1 MKIFRNISLFTFVL
15 AFFSFA
21 NLNAQTVTNA
31 SASKNTVIKIKT
43 SGECE
48 MCKKAIESEVGKMA
62 GVKKV
67 DFDIAT
73 KILTVEYNSKKVTPE
88 KIRKAISDIGYD
100 ADDVKANNR
109 AQKELPSCCKPGTTD
124 SMPK

>member
-1 MKIFRNISLFTFVL
+1 MKTLRNISLFTFVL
-15 AFFSFA
+15 AFFSIA
-21 NLNAQTVTNA
+21 NLNAQTTEP
-31 SASKNTVIKIKT
+31 ASKNAVVKIKT

-48 MCKKAIESEVGKMA
+48 MCKKSIESEVGKMT

-67 DFDIAT
+67 TLDIET
-73 KILTVEYNSKKVTPE
+73 KILTVEYNAKKTNPD
-88 KIRKAISDIGYD
+88 KIRKAISNIGYD

-109 AQKELPSCCKPGTTD
+109 MQKELPECCKPKAD

>member
-1 MKIFRNISLFTFVL
+1 MKILRNISLFTFML

-21 NLNAQTVTNA
+21 NLNAQTST
-31 SASKNTVIKIKT
+31 SSGTSKNAVIKIKT

-48 MCKKAIESEVGKMA
+48 MCKKSLESAVGKMS
-62 GVKKV
+62 GVKKAEL
-67 DFDIAT
+67 DIDT
-73 KILTVEYNSKKVTPE
+73 KILTVEYNPKKTSPD
-88 KIRKAISDIGYD
+88 KIRKVISGIGYD

-109 AQKELPSCCKPGTTD
+109 EQRSLPGCCKPNGD

>member
-1 MKIFRNISLFTFVL
+1 MKTLRNISLFTFIL

-21 NLNAQTVTNA
+21 NVNAQTTA
-31 SASKNTVIKIKT
+31 PATTKNSVVKIKT

-48 MCKKAIESEVGKMA
+48 MCKKTIESTVGKMT
-62 GVKKV
+62 GVKKATL
-67 DFDIAT
+67 DIES
-73 KILTVEYNSKKVTPE
+73 KVLTVEYNAKKTSPD
-88 KIRKAISDIGYD
+88 KIRKAISNIGYD

-109 AQKELPSCCKPGTTD
+109 MQKQLPSCCQPGAD

>member
-1 MKIFRNISLFTFVL
+1 MKALRNISFFTFIL

-21 NLNAQTVTNA
+21 EMNAQTTTPTV
-31 SASKNTVIKIKT
+31 KNNVVKIKT

-48 MCKKAIESEVGKMA
+48 MCKKTIESNVGKMS
-62 GVKKV
+62 GVKKATL
-67 DFDIAT
+67 DIES
-73 KILTVEYNSKKVTPE
+73 KILTVEYNSKKTSPD
-88 KIRKAISDIGYD
+88 KIRKAIADLGYD

-109 AQKELPSCCKPGTTD
+109 MQKQLPACCKPGAD